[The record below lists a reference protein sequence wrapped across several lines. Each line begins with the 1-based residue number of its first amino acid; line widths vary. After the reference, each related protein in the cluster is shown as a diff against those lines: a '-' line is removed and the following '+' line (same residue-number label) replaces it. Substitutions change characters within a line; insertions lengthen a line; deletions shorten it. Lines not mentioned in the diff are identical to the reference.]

1 MTNTDWHA
9 PPDLLARFAH
19 DPSVLDEM
27 TAASVEAHLV
37 VCADCRGQ
45 MTAAV
50 SPAFVTAGW
59 DAIADRIDQPRQA
72 LLERVLHRIGV
83 DSGLARL
90 LAATPALQG
99 AGLLVFCVLAA
110 GAVVLSLTADAE
122 GPFLVMAPLVPP
134 AAVAASFASAADP
147 AGEAGIA
154 TPMHGAGLVVRRAIA
169 VVGITFGILGAAAL
183 ALPDLGP
190 AAAAWMFPALAL
202 ALGTLA
208 LGTWLRVEVAAA
220 VLTSAWLVGVSW
232 VWWLAGHDI
241 PLADSATFSVAGQ
254 MTAVAAAV
262 AAAIIAAVRR
272 DHYATLEAFR

>member
-19 DPSVLDEM
+19 NPAALDDM

-45 MTAAV
+45 MTAAA
-50 SPAFVTAGW
+50 SPALVTASW
-59 DAIADRIDQPRQA
+59 DAIADRIDQPRPA

-83 DSGLARL
+83 GRGLGRL

-99 AGLLVFCVLAA
+99 AGLLAICVLAA

-122 GPFLVMAPLVPP
+122 GPFLVLAPLVPL
-134 AAVAASFASAADP
+134 AAVAASFAPAADP
-147 AGEAGIA
+147 AGEAGVA
-154 TPMHGAGLVVRRAIA
+154 TPMHGAGLVIRRAIA
-169 VVGITFGILGAAAL
+169 VVGINFGVLGAAAL

-190 AAAAWMFPALAL
+190 AAAAWVLPALAL

-208 LGTWLRVEVAAA
+208 LGAWMRVEVAVA
-220 VLTSAWLVGVSW
+220 VLSSAWLLGVSS
-232 VWWLAGHDI
+232 VWWLAGRDI
-241 PLADSATFSVAGQ
+241 PLADSATFSVTGQ
-254 MTAVAAAV
+254 VTALAAAV
-262 AAAIIAAVRR
+262 AAATIAAARR
-272 DHYATLEAFR
+272 DHFATLEAFR